1 MIKKYTNSLD
11 IPFKQAPR
19 RKYKRN
25 INIFWGDVL
34 FFLEKR
40 NKHRQSLI
48 CSKSYEMNNY
58 LAILGLCTFYIEHKS
73 VKFKKINFSSRTNVK
88 YFMQTQVLWFCK
100 DTTKVCSPLILH

>member
-19 RKYKRN
+19 RKHKRN

-40 NKHRQSLI
+40 NKQAKFVML
-48 CSKSYEMNNY
+48 K
-58 LAILGLCTFYIEHKS
+58 ILWNE
-73 VKFKKINFSSRTNVK
+73 
-88 YFMQTQVLWFCK
+88 
-100 DTTKVCSPLILH
+100 